1 MRICGFN
8 KTTLLDYPG
17 KVASTIFL
25 GGCNFRCPF
34 CQNGILVVAP
44 GEQPDYS
51 QEELLTFLK
60 KRKGILDGVC
70 ISGGEPTLS
79 DGLEEFLGKIK
90 ELGYAVKL
98 DTNGSRPKIVKH
110 LAEAGLI
117 DKVAMDIKACPDNY
131 GNLTGIEK
139 PDMDSIF
146 ETADFLLHGNLDYE
160 FRTTVVRELHT
171 QKDFEEIAGWLAG
184 AKEYYLQ
191 AYKDSDGVLRPGYGS
206 YTFENAYAGLLFGV
220 LSAMIASCIFAV
232 FVLIFKSTPVIVGIA
247 LNLAAWGGTT
257 YLLSMIFKT
266 RGVFIDPQIK
276 SFGSID
282 IPLIKDIPYI
292 GKFLS
297 GQNILVYLS
306 LVFMII
312 AYIIMFKTPSSRCGY
327 QKDRSADRRR
337 QRDQVSVYC
346 NSDWR
351 YAVRLRRLVPDHRR
365 LLHVYGKHLRR

>member
-160 FRTTVVRELHT
+160 FRTTVVRERIT
-171 QKDFEEIAGWLAG
+171 QKDFEEICRVAGRS
-184 AKEYYLQ
+184 E
-191 AYKDSDGVLRPGYGS
+191 R
-206 YTFENAYAGLLFGV
+206 
-220 LSAMIASCIFAV
+220 I
-232 FVLIFKSTPVIVGIA
+232 
-247 LNLAAWGGTT
+247 
-257 YLLSMIFKT
+257 
-266 RGVFIDPQIK
+266 
-276 SFGSID
+276 
-282 IPLIKDIPYI
+282 
-292 GKFLS
+292 LS
-297 GQNILVYLS
+297 GRLIRTQMESSGLDMEAILLKNFRIFRRFFKRRFYLWES
-306 LVFMII
+306 GASI
-312 AYIIMFKTPSSRCGY
+312 KRY
-327 QKDRSADRRR
+327 Q
-337 QRDQVSVYC
+337 
-346 NSDWR
+346 
-351 YAVRLRRLVPDHRR
+351 
-365 LLHVYGKHLRR
+365 

>member
-1 MRICGFN
+1 M
-8 KTTLLDYPG
+8 TLL
-17 KVASTIFL
+17 
-25 GGCNFRCPF
+25 N
-34 CQNGILVVAP
+34 
-44 GEQPDYS
+44 
-51 QEELLTFLK
+51 

-206 YTFENAYAGLLFGV
+206 YTFEELQNFQMILQMTI
-220 LSAMIASCIFAV
+220 LS
-232 FVLIFKSTPVIVGIA
+232 VGI
-247 LNLAAWGGTT
+247 
-257 YLLSMIFKT
+257 
-266 RGVFIDPQIK
+266 RGID
-276 SFGSID
+276 
-282 IPLIKDIPYI
+282 
-292 GKFLS
+292 
-297 GQNILVYLS
+297 
-306 LVFMII
+306 
-312 AYIIMFKTPSSRCGY
+312 
-327 QKDRSADRRR
+327 
-337 QRDQVSVYC
+337 
-346 NSDWR
+346 
-351 YAVRLRRLVPDHRR
+351 
-365 LLHVYGKHLRR
+365 

>member
-44 GEQPDYS
+44 GEQPNYS

-79 DGLEEFLGKIK
+79 DG
-90 ELGYAVKL
+90 
-98 DTNGSRPKIVKH
+98 

-206 YTFENAYAGLLFGV
+206 YTFEELQNFQKILQKTI
-220 LSAMIASCIFAV
+220 LS
-232 FVLIFKSTPVIVGIA
+232 VGI
-247 LNLAAWGGTT
+247 
-257 YLLSMIFKT
+257 
-266 RGVFIDPQIK
+266 RGID
-276 SFGSID
+276 
-282 IPLIKDIPYI
+282 
-292 GKFLS
+292 
-297 GQNILVYLS
+297 
-306 LVFMII
+306 
-312 AYIIMFKTPSSRCGY
+312 
-327 QKDRSADRRR
+327 
-337 QRDQVSVYC
+337 
-346 NSDWR
+346 
-351 YAVRLRRLVPDHRR
+351 
-365 LLHVYGKHLRR
+365 

>member
-206 YTFENAYAGLLFGV
+206 YTFEDFRIFRRFFKRRFYLWESG
-220 LSAMIASCIFAV
+220 AS
-232 FVLIFKSTPVIVGIA
+232 
-247 LNLAAWGGTT
+247 
-257 YLLSMIFKT
+257 
-266 RGVFIDPQIK
+266 IK
-276 SFGSID
+276 
-282 IPLIKDIPYI
+282 
-292 GKFLS
+292 
-297 GQNILVYLS
+297 
-306 LVFMII
+306 
-312 AYIIMFKTPSSRCGY
+312 RY
-327 QKDRSADRRR
+327 Q
-337 QRDQVSVYC
+337 
-346 NSDWR
+346 
-351 YAVRLRRLVPDHRR
+351 
-365 LLHVYGKHLRR
+365 